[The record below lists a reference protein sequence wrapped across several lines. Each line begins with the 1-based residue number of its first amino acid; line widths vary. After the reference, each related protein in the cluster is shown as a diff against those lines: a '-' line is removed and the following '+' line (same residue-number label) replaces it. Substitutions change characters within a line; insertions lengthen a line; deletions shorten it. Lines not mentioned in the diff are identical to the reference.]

1 MQQELTMET
10 ITLEEQKREKVPR
23 ISGEEALILLGLAK
37 TRITTKNNSV
47 RFIIV
52 FWHNSYQENATQPVS
67 EYTCSSIK
75 LFPSDEYP
83 IKL

>member
-23 ISGEEALILLGLAK
+23 ISGEEAQILLGLAK

-52 FWHNSYQENATQPVS
+52 FRHNSYHNSARIRI
-67 EYTCSSIK
+67 YM
-75 LFPSDEYP
+75 F
-83 IKL
+83 